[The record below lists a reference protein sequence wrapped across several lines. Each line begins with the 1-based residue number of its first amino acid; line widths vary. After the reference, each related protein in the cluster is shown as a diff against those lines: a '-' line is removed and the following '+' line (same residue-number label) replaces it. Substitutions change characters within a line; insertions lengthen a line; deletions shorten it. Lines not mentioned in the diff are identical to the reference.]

1 MTEHFQNQIH
11 LGVPTLGVDGIYLP
25 LNYSS
30 RPSKQRPEQRSHKS
44 CPSPQWLAEPTLT
57 ERTEARTAHSHV
69 VPAKIVARYSHAV
82 QANTGKSSAVNCRA
96 RHHCG
101 LLSQRRPSEQRP
113 EQRPQ
118 LSSPRPEWL
127 AEAPPIER
135 TEATA
140 AHSSVVRAITVAVRG
155 HADQENRGQSITLTF
170 RSRQH
175 SGWLVPLRSRE

>member
-1 MTEHFQNQIH
+1 VAGCAYADLENR
-11 LGVPTLGVDGIYLP
+11 G
-25 LNYSS
+25 
-30 RPSKQRPEQRSHKS
+30 QRNA
-44 CPSPQWLAEPTLT
+44 L
-57 ERTEARTAHSHV
+57 
-69 VPAKIVARYSHAV
+69 
-82 QANTGKSSAVNCRA
+82 NCRA
-96 RHHCG
+96 RYRSG
-101 LLSQRRPSEQRP
+101 WMSPRRLSEHRP